1 MRKKLFLLLLF
12 SSLLSAFQWDYSHDF
27 VLKKDEVGVIEVT
40 KREDQSKRLLHLRWT
55 LFENKRLVVLVKYD
69 DFPTQYVL
77 QKEYKRNSIKI
88 TLRDDYS
95 DSFKRCFLIIK
106 FDDFSTAKKTA
117 RLEVS
122 ITDPKKIVEIK
133 FIDPKKSKG

>member
-1 MRKKLFLLLLF
+1 MRKKFFLLLFF
-12 SSLLSAFQWDYSHDF
+12 SSLLCAFQWDYSHDF
-27 VLKKDEVGVIEVT
+27 FLKKDEVGVIEVT

-95 DSFKRCFLIIK
+95 DSFKRTFLIIK
-106 FDDFSTAKKTA
+106 FDDFATKKKTA
-117 RLEVS
+117 HLKVS
-122 ITDPKKIVEIK
+122 IADPKKIVEIK
-133 FIDPKKSKG
+133 FIDPKKK